1 MRLQILTVSS
11 VITLISACTAPVDRP
26 LTVDG
31 PRAFGYDA
39 DYAACYN
46 LASGFTDGTPREG
59 ATTGAVLGGIVGAL
73 DASDGDK
80 IEGAVVGAAAGALIG
95 SAEAHEKLTE
105 ERRDVLIRCMQNRGH
120 RVVG

>member
-11 VITLISACTAPVDRP
+11 VITLIAACTAPVDRP

-31 PRAFGYDA
+31 PRAFNYDA

-46 LASGFTDGTPREG
+46 LASGFNDGTTREG
-59 ATTGAVLGGIVGAL
+59 ATAGAVIGGLVGAV
-73 DASDGDK
+73 DAKDGDEL
-80 IEGAVVGAAAGALIG
+80 EGAVVGAAVGALVG
-95 SAEAHEKLTE
+95 SAEARTE
-105 ERRDVLIRCMQNRGH
+105 LDGERRNVLIRCMQNRGH